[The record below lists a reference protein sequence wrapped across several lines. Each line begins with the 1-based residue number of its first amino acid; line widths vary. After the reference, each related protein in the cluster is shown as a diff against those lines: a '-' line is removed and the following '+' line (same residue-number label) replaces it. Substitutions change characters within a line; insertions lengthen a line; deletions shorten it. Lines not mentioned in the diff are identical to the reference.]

1 MAAAR
6 NDPVKNMLL
15 AGWRD
20 WQEVSRASR
29 AGDGGIILGP
39 SALYSPGRRESR
51 RVVVMAGQAPV

>member
-6 NDPVKNMLL
+6 NDLVKNMLL

-29 AGDGGIILGP
+29 AGDGGIILDRGL
-39 SALYSPGRRESR
+39 STLQQDERE
-51 RVVVMAGQAPV
+51 